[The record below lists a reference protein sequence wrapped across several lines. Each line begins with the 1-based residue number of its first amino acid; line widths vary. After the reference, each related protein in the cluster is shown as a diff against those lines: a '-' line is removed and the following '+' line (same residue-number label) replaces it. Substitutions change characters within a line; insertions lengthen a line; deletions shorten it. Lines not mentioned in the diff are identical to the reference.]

1 MTNTPAV
8 EASYTCP
15 VCTHYFARR
24 IQVVSMWI
32 VIWSDRKDL
41 CASDLAL
48 TYRASVHER
57 HLAGG
62 SLSTRTDTADRRRP
76 GGKTITV
83 KRACNG
89 CGKSLGDATSA
100 ELDAAMCGSPFPD
113 VRLECGCATDK
124 AAA

>member
-1 MTNTPAV
+1 MTTTPAV

-15 VCTHYFARR
+15 VCAHYFTLR
-24 IQVVSMWI
+24 IGVVSMWI

-41 CASDLAL
+41 CASDLAVA
-48 TYRASVHER
+48 YRASVHER

-62 SLSTRTDTADRRRP
+62 SLSTRPDTAVRRRP
-76 GGKTITV
+76 GGHITV

-113 VRLECGCATDK
+113 VRLECGCLPEK